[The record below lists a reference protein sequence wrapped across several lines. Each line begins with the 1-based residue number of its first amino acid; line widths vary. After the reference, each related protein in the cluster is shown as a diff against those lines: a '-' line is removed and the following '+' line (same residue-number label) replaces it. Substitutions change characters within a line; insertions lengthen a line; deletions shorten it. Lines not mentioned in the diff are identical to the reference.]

1 MGSTALTLATIFCR
15 KRLITASSARLA
27 EESNRPYSA
36 RVSASRLVGSLD
48 ESASAQQTFT
58 SLRVS
63 ATTWPLGATNSRCKA
78 FTCQGTLVP
87 LVFEGKLTTD
97 ARFVTGVWAGVAID
111 DIAATISAV
120 PSGSLRISET
130 PA

>member
-1 MGSTALTLATIFCR
+1 
-15 KRLITASSARLA
+15 
-27 EESNRPYSA
+27 
-36 RVSASRLVGSLD
+36 
-48 ESASAQQTFT
+48 
-58 SLRVS
+58 
-63 ATTWPLGATNSRCKA
+63 
-78 FTCQGTLVP
+78 VP